1 MTVVPIIDFILHIDA
16 HLFELARDYGTWLYA
31 ILFLIVFCETGLV
44 VTPFLP
50 GDSLLFAAGAL
61 AATGAFDP
69 VLMGALIM
77 LAAFLGDNTNYWFG
91 RTIGPKVFASSD
103 SKIFNRDYLEKTQ
116 VFYKVYGPRAI
127 IMARFLPIF
136 RTFVP
141 FVAGIGKMPYGVY
154 MGYSFIASVLWV
166 PGFMGAGYF
175 FGNIPVVKEHFTVMI
190 MGIVLVSALPAIIA
204 VVRHQISKRKS
215 QHA

>member
-1 MTVVPIIDFILHIDA
+1 MFIIDFILHIDQ
-16 HLFELARDYGTWLYA
+16 HLFELARDYGTWLYG

-69 VLMGALIM
+69 VLMGGLIM

-141 FVAGIGKMPYGVY
+141 FVAGIGKMPYGTY
-154 MGYSFIASVLWV
+154 MAYSFVASILWV
-166 PGFMGAGYF
+166 PGFMGVGYF

-190 MGIVLVSALPAIIA
+190 MGIVLVSALPALIA
-204 VVRHQISKRKS
+204 FVRHYLAERAKKK
-215 QHA
+215 AV

>member
-1 MTVVPIIDFILHIDA
+1 MFIIDFILHIDQ
-16 HLFELARDYGTWLYA
+16 HLFELARDYGTWLYG

-91 RTIGPKVFASSD
+91 RTLGPKVFASSD

-141 FVAGIGKMPYGVY
+141 FVAGIGKMPYGTY
-154 MGYSFIASVLWV
+154 MAYSFAASILWV
-166 PGFMGAGYF
+166 PGFMGVGYF

-190 MGIVLVSALPAIIA
+190 MGIVLVSALPALIA
-204 VVRHQISKRKS
+204 FVRHYLAEQAKKK
-215 QHA
+215 AV

>member
-1 MTVVPIIDFILHIDA
+1 MPNIIDFILHIDH
-16 HLFELARDYGTWLYA
+16 HLFELARDYGTWLYG

-61 AATGAFDP
+61 SASGAFDP
-69 VLMGALIM
+69 IMMGLLIM
-77 LAAFLGDNTNYWFG
+77 LAAFLGDNANYWFG
-91 RTIGPKVFASSD
+91 RTLGPKVFASTD

-136 RTFVP
+136 RTFIP
-141 FVAGIGKMPYGVY
+141 FVAGIGKMPYGRY
-154 MGYSFIASVLWV
+154 LGYSFVASILWV
-166 PGFMGAGYF
+166 PGFLGAGYF
-175 FGNIPVVKEHFTVMI
+175 FGNIPVVKENFTVMV

-204 VVRHQISKRKS
+204 VLRHQFGKKS
-215 QHA
+215 PASH

>member
-1 MTVVPIIDFILHIDA
+1 MPIIDFILHIDS

-141 FVAGIGKMPYGVY
+141 FVAGIGKMPYGRY
-154 MGYSFIASVLWV
+154 MGYSFVASILWV
-166 PGFMGAGYF
+166 PGFMGAGFF

-215 QHA
+215 QHVT